1 MKLIALDTN
10 FLLYA
15 AKYKIDIVSELD
27 RICDFSYKMVLPEQV
42 LKELKGI
49 STSGKGKDREAA
61 LLALQIT
68 NNFGIQKID
77 AKSADD
83 ALLML
88 ASGNVLATMDKELRK
103 RFKKGKSARVIAIR
117 QKKYLIF
124 T

>member
-15 AKYKIDIVSELD
+15 AKYKVDIVSELD

-42 LKELKGI
+42 LKELMEI

-61 LLALQIT
+61 LLALQIA
-68 NNFGIQKID
+68 NNFEIQKID

-83 ALLML
+83 ALLKL

-117 QKKYLIF
+117 QKKYLSF

>member
-27 RICDFSYKMVLPEQV
+27 RICDFSYNMVLPEQV
-42 LKELKGI
+42 LKELMEI

-61 LLALQIT
+61 LLALQLA
-68 NNFGIQKID
+68 NNFEIRKID
-77 AKSADD
+77 EKSADD
-83 ALLML
+83 ALLKL
-88 ASGNVLATMDKELRK
+88 ASRNVLATMDKELRK

>member
-27 RICDFSYKMVLPEQV
+27 RICDFSYNMVLPEQV
-42 LKELKGI
+42 LKELMEI

-61 LLALQIT
+61 LLALQLA
-68 NNFGIQKID
+68 NNFEIRKID
-77 AKSADD
+77 EKSADD
-83 ALLML
+83 ALLKL
-88 ASGNVLATMDKELRK
+88 ASRNVLATMDKELRK
-103 RFKKGKSARVIAIR
+103 RFKKGKGARVIAIR